1 MWHSLSFFVY
11 TRADDIR
18 ERQELRAT
26 QEEATKAQMFV
37 QQAMVVSP
45 QVQFVGQ
52 INIAQGCVGCP
63 LPGCA
68 LIDISI
74 AARW

>member
-1 MWHSLSFFVY
+1 M
-11 TRADDIR
+11 
-18 ERQELRAT
+18 ERQELRAA

-52 INIAQGCVGCP
+52 ITIAQGCVGCP
-63 LPGCA
+63 LPGYA